1 MGGCSCVATIIGLML
16 IIGGFSSIIEGGS
29 IIIPSML
36 IIIGFLMFA
45 SFAVASVKE
54 NFDEAVD
61 AIISFW
67 FGTDMT
73 HKIAW
78 VGITI
83 GLVLIIR
90 NAFLIFYGLRETGIE
105 GRTIIIHSIL
115 IIIGFLMFIPSATAA
130 MGDFSEGI
138 GISMQ
143 FLLILSP
150 IPGGLLACYELFQYL
165 KYGDKSVYSALE
177 GIEWVLDTSVT
188 WMGLREILN
197 FIPLWIFLILVIP
210 ICLFIFVTLIWSM
223 LRAIGKL
230 E

>member
-1 MGGCSCVATIIGLML
+1 MGRCSCIVTIIGLML
-16 IIGGFSSIIEGGS
+16 IIGGFSSIMEDGL
-29 IIIPSML
+29 IIIPSLL
-36 IIIGFLMFA
+36 IIIGFLMFT

-54 NFDEAVD
+54 NFEEAVD

-67 FGTDMT
+67 FRTDIT

-90 NAFLIFYGLRETGIE
+90 NAFLIFHGLSETGIE
-105 GRTIIIHSIL
+105 GRTIILHSIL
-115 IIIGFLMFIPSATAA
+115 IVIGILMFIPSASAA
-130 MGDFSEGI
+130 IGDFSEGI
-138 GISMQ
+138 VISMR
-143 FLLILSP
+143 FLFILSP
-150 IPGGLLACYELFQYL
+150 IPGGLLAFYELFQYL

-197 FIPLWIFLILVIP
+197 FIPLWLFLILVIS
-210 ICLFIFVTLIWSM
+210 IWAFIFGTLIWSI
-223 LRAIGKL
+223 LSKNA
-230 E
+230 